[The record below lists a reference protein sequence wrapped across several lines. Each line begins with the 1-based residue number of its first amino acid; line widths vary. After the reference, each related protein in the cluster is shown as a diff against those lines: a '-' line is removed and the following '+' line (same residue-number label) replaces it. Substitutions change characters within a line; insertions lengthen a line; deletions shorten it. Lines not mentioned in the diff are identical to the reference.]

1 MSDPLEGLPRLLAES
16 ACRALVLAAADAV
29 DRQDHAAFV
38 ALFTLDG
45 VLVRPDGTLLQGR
58 DAIHA
63 AYAAR
68 PAERMTRHLICNQA
82 VQLGPDA
89 TTATSRCTVLLWSG
103 RRSDPE
109 TPKGRPADGVQQV
122 GEIDDELV
130 LTGEG
135 WRIARR
141 EARFVFH
148 TVNSG

>member
-16 ACRALVLAAADAV
+16 ACHALVLAAADAV
-29 DRQDHAAFV
+29 DRQDPAAFV
-38 ALFTLDG
+38 ALFTPDG
-45 VLVRPDGTLLQGR
+45 VLVRPDGSLLQGR
-58 DAIHA
+58 DTIHA

-82 VQLGPDA
+82 VQLGPDG

-109 TPKGRPADGVQQV
+109 TPKGRPADGLQQV

-141 EARFVFH
+141 DARFVFY
-148 TVNSG
+148 TGNSG

>member
-38 ALFTLDG
+38 ALFTPDG
-45 VLVRPDGTLLQGR
+45 VLVRPDGTLLQGH

-68 PAERMTRHLICNQA
+68 PADRLTRHLICNHS
-82 VQLGPDA
+82 VQIGPDGTA
-89 TTATSRCTVLLWSG
+89 ATSRCTVLLWSG
-103 RRSDPE
+103 KRSDPE
-109 TPKGRPADGVQQV
+109 TPKGRPADGLQQV

-130 LTGEG
+130 MTTEG

-141 EARFVFH
+141 DARFVLH
-148 TVNSG
+148 TGHAG